1 MALLNHEPDKEK
13 KTSKPLLTRGA
24 KVQVN
29 NKVNRMDIDQRTGEE
44 EKTPEKYVVTSS
56 VTEPVNI
63 RVDNHIRNNISA
75 LITMGHADSQK
86 EMVDMLVNIYVEDL
100 DSSEYKR
107 FNDLVKIYEDKDV
120 RRLEKKA
127 KKK

>member
-1 MALLNHEPDKEK
+1 MALLNHEPNKEK

-29 NKVNRMDIDQRTGEE
+29 NKVNRMDIDRKTS
-44 EKTPEKYVVTSS
+44 EKENSPKKYVVTSS

-86 EMVDMLVNIYVEDL
+86 EMVNMLVNMYLEAL

-107 FNDLVKIYEDKDV
+107 YEDLVKIYEDRDV
-120 RRLEKKA
+120 KRHLDKKN
-127 KKK
+127 K